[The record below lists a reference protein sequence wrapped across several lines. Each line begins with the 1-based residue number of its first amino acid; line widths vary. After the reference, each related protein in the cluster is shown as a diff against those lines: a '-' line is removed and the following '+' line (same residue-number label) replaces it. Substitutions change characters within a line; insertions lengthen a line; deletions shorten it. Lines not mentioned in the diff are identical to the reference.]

1 MRRTLLF
8 MLGMLLISAQLL
20 AQNRTVT
27 GKITDDKGNAVPN
40 ASVIIKGTNLGTTTG
55 ADGTFSLS
63 VPANSRSLIVSFVGM
78 GEKEI
83 TLGTGNNYDV
93 SLSTQ
98 SKNDLQEI
106 VVVGYG
112 TQKRADLTGVVTTV
126 KAKDIENKPFT
137 SVDKALQGQVAG
149 LQSVAASGQP
159 GSSQAI
165 IIRGLSSITASTAP
179 LWVISFSPIPTNETI
194 RDLEFAGTDK
204 LKVPSAPV
212 VVPRLV
218 PLIIT
223 EAFGTAFPLSSVIL
237 PVTVRFCARSC
248 ALMSSMPS
256 MKSSVLLMCF

>member
-112 TQKRADLTGVVTTV
+112 TEKRADLTGVVTTV
-126 KAKDIENKPFT
+126 KAKDIEKIME
-137 SVDKALQGQVAG
+137 L
-149 LQSVAASGQP
+149 
-159 GSSQAI
+159 
-165 IIRGLSSITASTAP
+165 
-179 LWVISFSPIPTNETI
+179 
-194 RDLEFAGTDK
+194 
-204 LKVPSAPV
+204 
-212 VVPRLV
+212 
-218 PLIIT
+218 
-223 EAFGTAFPLSSVIL
+223 
-237 PVTVRFCARSC
+237 
-248 ALMSSMPS
+248 
-256 MKSSVLLMCF
+256 

>member
-112 TQKRADLTGVVTTV
+112 T
-126 KAKDIENKPFT
+126 
-137 SVDKALQGQVAG
+137 
-149 LQSVAASGQP
+149 
-159 GSSQAI
+159 
-165 IIRGLSSITASTAP
+165 
-179 LWVISFSPIPTNETI
+179 
-194 RDLEFAGTDK
+194 
-204 LKVPSAPV
+204 
-212 VVPRLV
+212 
-218 PLIIT
+218 
-223 EAFGTAFPLSSVIL
+223 
-237 PVTVRFCARSC
+237 
-248 ALMSSMPS
+248 
-256 MKSSVLLMCF
+256 